1 MTSDLGQ
8 YLSDGELGVDGWT
21 AALEDDRLLGQACP
35 DCEHVTAAPKA
46 ACARCGSRDLD
57 PVELPE
63 EGTVYSAT
71 RVEVAP
77 EGFAAPY
84 TVALVTVGDAR
95 VTARIDADVEIGDD
109 VRFQGATES
118 PEGLT
123 PLFG

>member
-1 MTSDLGQ
+1 MTDDLSA
-8 YLSDGELGVDGWT
+8 YLTDGRLDADGWT
-21 AALEDDRLLGQACP
+21 TALEDDRLLGQACP

-46 ACARCGSRDLD
+46 ACARCGSRDLE

-77 EGFAAPY
+77 DGFAAPY

-109 VRFQGATES
+109 VRFRGATES
-118 PEGLT
+118 TEG
-123 PLFG
+123 PAPMFG